1 MIWILVAI
9 YILILVSELPTLIK
23 NRWYREIAVFTV
35 IFIISVYMGMVQF
48 YHWPFYNPLN
58 TLLPMLSDVGR

>member
-23 NRWYREIAVFTV
+23 NRWHREIAVFTV

-48 YHWPFYNPLN
+48 YHWPFYNPMD
-58 TLLPMLSDVGR
+58 TLLLLVGDI